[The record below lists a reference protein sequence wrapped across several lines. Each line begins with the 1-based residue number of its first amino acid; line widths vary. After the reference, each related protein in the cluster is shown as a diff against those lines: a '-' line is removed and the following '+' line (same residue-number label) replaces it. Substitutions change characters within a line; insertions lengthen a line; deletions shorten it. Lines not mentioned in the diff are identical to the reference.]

1 VAAGCAT
8 TPPVRPSS
16 IASGAAGGV
25 YQPIAEAIARIA
37 RESPGLNLPLTVES
51 TGASVANLQ
60 LIGAGKVQLALAQ
73 NDIAYYAA
81 EGTTLPA
88 FRGKELSSL
97 RAIMSLYPEY
107 VHVVGASGI
116 SSLEDLRGKRVA
128 LGPEG
133 SGTEQNALQLL
144 EIAGLKTTDLG
155 QAERID
161 TAEAATR
168 LRAGQLD
175 AAFFTVGAGSGLVR
189 DLLADGRAKLV
200 AMPRGQIGRLLAKM
214 PFYWLDEIP
223 AGTYPGQT
231 AAVSTPSLRVLLV
244 ASENA
249 EAEAVY
255 GLTKA
260 LVDNLPALQAAHPA
274 VRSLSTDTM
283 LRVVTVPL
291 HKGALRLYEERK
303 IQQ

>member
-1 VAAGCAT
+1 
-8 TPPVRPSS
+8 VRPTS
-16 IASGAAGGV
+16 IAAGAAGGV
-25 YQPIAEAIARIA
+25 YQPVAETIARIA
-37 RESPGLNLPLTVES
+37 RESPGLNLPLAVES

-60 LIGAGKVQLALAQ
+60 LLGTGKVQLALAQ
-73 NDIAYYAA
+73 NDIAYYA
-81 EGTTLPA
+81 EQGTTLPA
-88 FRGKELSSL
+88 FRGKELSNL
-97 RAIMSLYPEY
+97 RAIMSIYPEY
-107 VHVVGASGI
+107 VHVVASRASGV
-116 SSLEDLRGKRVA
+116 SSVANLRGKRVA

-133 SGTEQNALQLL
+133 SGTEQNALQIL
-144 EIAGLKTTDLG
+144 EVAGVKVTDLG
-155 QAERID
+155 QAQRID

-189 DLLADGRAKLV
+189 DLLADGRATLV
-200 AMPRGQIGRLLAKM
+200 PVPRADIGRLRVKL

-223 AGTYPGQT
+223 AGTYPGQS

-244 ASENA
+244 TAENA
-249 EAEAVY
+249 EAETVY

-274 VRSLSTDTM
+274 ARGLSTDTM